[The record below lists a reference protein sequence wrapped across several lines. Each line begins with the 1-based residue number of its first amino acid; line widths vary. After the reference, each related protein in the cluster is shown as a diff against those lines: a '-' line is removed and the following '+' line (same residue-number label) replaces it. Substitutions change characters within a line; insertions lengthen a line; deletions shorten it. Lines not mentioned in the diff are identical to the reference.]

1 MSKPVNVFSISKTG
15 NVSSYKHRERFG
27 VLNKLEEYRKGMET
41 KTKQN
46 KTKQNKYFFRIKLL
60 FSLKNRCMYSDE
72 FLQLGLN
79 YILMITFTK
88 ATNFSSEIVGGQ
100 LCTV

>member
-1 MSKPVNVFSISKTG
+1 MSVVTSTEKG
-15 NVSSYKHRERFG
+15 FG
-27 VLNKLEEYRKGMET
+27 VLNRLEECRKGMET
-41 KTKQN
+41 KKKN
-46 KTKQNKYFFRIKLL
+46 KNKYFFRIKLL

-79 YILMITFTK
+79 YILMIAFTK

-100 LCTV
+100 LYTV

>member
-1 MSKPVNVFSISKTG
+1 MSVVTSTEKGLESSISLK
-15 NVSSYKHRERFG
+15 SAERG
-27 VLNKLEEYRKGMET
+27 WRL
-41 KTKQN
+41 KQN